1 MFKLALYLLFLI
13 IVTALC
19 ASIVPLFML
28 LRQKINTS
36 KIPADI
42 YYVFPRELFDAE
54 YIDYKY
60 FDRQVKV
67 YEIKRNDEYNIPL
80 P

>member
-13 IVTALC
+13 IVTVLC

-28 LRQKINTS
+28 SRQKINIS
-36 KIPADI
+36 KRPADI
-42 YYVFPRELFDAE
+42 YYVFSREVFEAE
-54 YIDYKY
+54 YPDYKY
-60 FDRQVKV
+60 FDRQVKD
-67 YEIKRNDEYNIPL
+67 YEIKRNEEYSIPL